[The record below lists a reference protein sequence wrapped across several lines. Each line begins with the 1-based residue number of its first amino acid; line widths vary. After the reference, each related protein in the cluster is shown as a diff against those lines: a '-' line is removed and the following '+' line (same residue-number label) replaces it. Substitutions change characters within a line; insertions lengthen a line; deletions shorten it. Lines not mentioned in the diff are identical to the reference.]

1 MVDLKSLSEEELL
14 TFTQNFGLPRYR
26 GKQLLHWIYEKKATD
41 IAQITELSKE
51 LRSELSNEAF
61 ISNLTLVRSET
72 SGDGTAK
79 YLFELEDRERIECVL
94 IPDDDRL
101 TLCISSQVGCAL
113 GCKFCVTGK
122 TGFRRN
128 LKAHEITDQVLSVG
142 RLISPRRITNI
153 VFMGMGEP
161 LLNLDNVLSAIKIIN
176 RYIKIS
182 KRRITVSTA
191 GIASK
196 IKDLATDPPMVNL
209 AISLNASNDKTRSL
223 IMPINKK
230 YNIKTLLDACRAF
243 PLPKRRRI
251 TFEYVLLKD
260 INDSIRDAEETARL
274 LNGIPSKINLIPL
287 NQVQGIKLE
296 RPDDSRVIAFQK
308 KMIDKGLTAIIRK
321 SKGSDISAACGQL
334 SGKHRKQ
341 RTGNYPI

>member
-1 MVDLKSLSEEELL
+1 MIDLKSLSEEEI
-14 TFTQNFGLPRYR
+14 FAFARDFDLPDYR
-26 GKQLLHWIYEKKATD
+26 GKQLLHWIYEKKVTD
-41 IAQITELSKE
+41 IAQI
-51 LRSELSNEAF
+51 SELSRELRAKLSNKAF
-61 ISNLTLVRSET
+61 ISNLTLVVSET
-72 SGDGTAK
+72 SIDGTTK
-79 YLFELEDRERIECVL
+79 YLFELEDGKMIESVF
-94 IPDDDRL
+94 IPDDNRL
-101 TLCISSQVGCAL
+101 TLCISSQAGCAL

-122 TGFRRN
+122 TSFRRN
-128 LKAHEITDQVLSVG
+128 LKAHEITDQVLSVS
-142 RLISPRRITNI
+142 RIISPQRITNV

-161 LLNLDNVLSAIKIIN
+161 LLNLDNVLSAIKVIN
-176 RYIKIS
+176 QYMKIS

-191 GIASK
+191 GIAPK
-196 IKDLATDPPMVNL
+196 IKDLAADPPMVNL
-209 AISLNASNDKTRSL
+209 AISLNASNDITRSL
-223 IMPINKK
+223 IMPINKR

-260 INDSIRDAEETARL
+260 INDSTGDAEETARL

-287 NQVQGIKLE
+287 NEVQGIKLE

-334 SGKHRKQ
+334 SGKHRK
-341 RTGNYPI
+341 